1 MIASKIVAAAL
12 VLLGCC
18 SAANA
23 PAKNKDP
30 AQCTKEQ
37 VTSFCTM
44 GPGGMDG
51 QMGKSC
57 SVNSYGMP
65 YACVYKCLG
74 GYKEFPG
81 DLGSERLTKCVTLL
95 ADEASASTLAL
106 NTHTRSVR
114 CFVAENAL
122 VCNKPSK
129 QDYCDKEK
137 GYVACKHGECQCSK
151 DQIFDPNEGECV
163 GKLTS
168 SCASSKRCAAKYS

>member
-1 MIASKIVAAAL
+1 MAIIIIFAVCTMIASKIVAAAL

-81 DLGSERLTKCVTLL
+81 DL
-95 ADEASASTLAL
+95 
-106 NTHTRSVR
+106 
-114 CFVAENAL
+114 
-122 VCNKPSK
+122 
-129 QDYCDKEK
+129 
-137 GYVACKHGECQCSK
+137 
-151 DQIFDPNEGECV
+151 
-163 GKLTS
+163 
-168 SCASSKRCAAKYS
+168 